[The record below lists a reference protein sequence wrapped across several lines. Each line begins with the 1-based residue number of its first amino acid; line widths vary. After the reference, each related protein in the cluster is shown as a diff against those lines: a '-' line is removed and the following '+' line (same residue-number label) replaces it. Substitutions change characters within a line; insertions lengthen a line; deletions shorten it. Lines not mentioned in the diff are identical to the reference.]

1 MSGPKNNLQ
10 DVLRKRS
17 SNSSTPGSNAMSSRP
32 QSSTSSSKFK
42 PATASSSNP
51 VTSTVRKVP
60 SLPSFATPGFGKS
73 KIGSRNPVQVQ
84 RQTDAPE
91 VTYVIQDSSSPG
103 VKRTAV
109 TETHSL
115 KRSKNA
121 ESNKENVA
129 HPSISPVPSK
139 SKTKRVSPPP
149 PPPRESNEDAPW
161 LDMDLGEDYDP
172 NPFSRVEKDFK
183 TLLEPFKS
191 KPSVSSHSD
200 PAPVRILS
208 PPSLHNNGQK
218 PPLALAKMLSYNETL
233 HKENAQAIDDYHQ
246 THDESVDI
254 ITLEAIRVLL
264 SNRIESIRKLVGTVK
279 ADVGDGSEAS
289 ISSPYFQSSYATTS
303 SDMSILPP
311 DSSYDFS
318 RISSRSTTA
327 PSESPLVIDIDN
339 DDALWDDFED
349 LPEYN
354 EEDDS
359 VIEILDPATEISDP
373 ALEGL
378 KQSPYYEEVTRKLK
392 SVYGLQNFR
401 QNQLAAIIAAM
412 EGRDVFVLMPTGGGK
427 SLCYQ
432 LPAVCSGGRTKGVT
446 FVVSPL
452 RSLMQN
458 QVDALKEKGV
468 DVLRWS
474 PGSSDTK
481 DILQRLRGAVKPNLV
496 YITPE
501 KLKESGSVQSVLWDL
516 YDRGQLARFVIDE
529 AHCITTW
536 GKDFRA
542 AYESLGSLRRDYP
555 NVPIMALTAT
565 ANQKTIDDIL
575 AKLQLKDTAL
585 FSQSF
590 NRTNLNYVITPKK
603 KNMIDEIYKYV
614 QQNHRGQTGVIYCLA
629 REKCEKVA
637 AELQKKGLSARHYH
651 AKMDESDKQRIQI
664 GWQTGQYHII
674 VATIAFGMGIDK
686 PDVRF
691 VIHHDLP
698 TSLDGY
704 YQQTGRAGR
713 DGLPADCILYYS
725 YRDFNNAKM
734 MITKNCEERGST
746 REQMENAI
754 QEVREVMQYCENDS
768 ECRRVHLLQF
778 FGEKFDAKHC
788 RRRCNNCANREAM
801 VSCNVTKEARDAI
814 ALVRSLEKDN
824 VTLDQC
830 RLIFRGAERATLQR
844 FDPTLRGAGSHLTQ
858 ELVEQL
864 FSKLISLDVFTEV
877 SLPNAAGWHIQY
889 LRMGQGVHAF
899 LRLPTYSINIRPKAP
914 RKVNDKPAGRKG
926 KGRSGS
932 KA

>member
-1 MSGPKNNLQ
+1 MFGPKNNLQ
-10 DVLRKRS
+10 DVLRKHS
-17 SNSSTPGSNAMSSRP
+17 SNSSTGSNTMSSRP
-32 QSSTSSSKFK
+32 KSFTSSSKFK
-42 PATASSSNP
+42 PAKASSSSS
-51 VTSTVRKVP
+51 VTSAARRVP
-60 SLPSFATPGFGKS
+60 SLPSFATPGFGKT
-73 KIGSRNPVQVQ
+73 KIGPGNSVHVKWQV
-84 RQTDAPE
+84 DAPE
-91 VTYVIQDSSSPG
+91 VTYVVQKSSSPG
-103 VKRTAV
+103 VKRTVV
-109 TETHSL
+109 TQTHSL
-115 KRSKNA
+115 KRSKNM

-129 HPSISPVPSK
+129 HSIISSSPSK
-139 SKTKRVSPPP
+139 SEMRVSHSPLSTQ
-149 PPPRESNEDAPW
+149 ENNVDAPW
-161 LDMDLGEDYDP
+161 LDMDLGEDFDS

-191 KPSVSSHSD
+191 KSSSSSHSD
-200 PAPVRILS
+200 HAPKSLPALS
-208 PPSLHNNGQK
+208 
-218 PPLALAKMLSYNETL
+218 KMLSYNEAM
-233 HKENAQAIDDYHQ
+233 HKENAKALDDYHRIN
-246 THDESVDI
+246 DESVDI
-254 ITLEAIRVLL
+254 VTLEAIRDLL
-264 SNRIESIRKLVGTVK
+264 SNRIESIRKLIGNVK
-279 ADVGDGSEAS
+279 TRADVGDDSEVS
-289 ISSPYFQSSYATTS
+289 ISSPYFQSSHSTAS
-303 SDMSILPP
+303 SEVSILLP
-311 DSSYDFS
+311 DSSYDFL
-318 RISSRSTTA
+318 RISSCSATA
-327 PSESPLVIDIDN
+327 PSESPLVIDDN
-339 DDALWDDFED
+339 DDTLWDDFDD
-349 LPEYN
+349 LPEHGF
-354 EEDDS
+354 EDDS
-359 VIEILDPATEISDP
+359 IIEIPDPAPESSGS
-373 ALEGL
+373 ALEVL
-378 KQSPYYEEVTRKLK
+378 KQSPYYEEVMRKLK
-392 SVYGLQNFR
+392 SVYGLQSFR
-401 QNQLAAIIAAM
+401 QNQLQAIIAAM

-452 RSLMQN
+452 RSLIQN

-474 PGSSDTK
+474 PGSSDSK
-481 DILQRLRGAVKPNLV
+481 DILQRMRGVVKPDLV

-501 KLKESGSVQSVLWDL
+501 KLKESGSVQSVLSDL
-516 YDRGQLARFVIDE
+516 YGRGQLARFVIDE

-542 AYESLGSLRRDYP
+542 AYESLGSLRRNYP

-565 ANQKTIDDIL
+565 ANQKMIDDIL

-603 KNMIDEIYKYV
+603 KNMIDEICRYV
-614 QQNHRGQTGVIYCLA
+614 QENHRGQTGVIYCLS
-629 REKCEKVA
+629 RDKCEKVA
-637 AELQKKGLSARHYH
+637 ADLQKKGLSARHYH
-651 AKMDESDKQRIQI
+651 AKMDESDKERIQI
-664 GWQTGQYHII
+664 GWQTGQCQII

-691 VIHHDLP
+691 VIHHDMP

-725 YRDFNNAKM
+725 YRDFHNAKT

-801 VSCNVTKEARDAI
+801 VSYNVTKEAHDAV
-814 ALVRSLEKDN
+814 ALVRSLEKHN

-830 RLIFRGAERATLQR
+830 RLIFKGAERATLQR
-844 FDPTLRGAGSHLTQ
+844 FDPSLRGAGSHLSQ
-858 ELVEQL
+858 ELIEHL
-864 FSKLISLDVFTEV
+864 FSKLIFLDVFMEV
-877 SLPNAAGWHIQY
+877 SLPNAGGWHNQY
-889 LRMGQGVHAF
+889 LRMGQGVDAF
-899 LRLPTYSINIRPKAP
+899 LRLRSYSINFRPKVP
-914 RKVNDKPAGRKG
+914 KRVSDKPTGRKG

-932 KA
+932 RA

>member
-1 MSGPKNNLQ
+1 M
-10 DVLRKRS
+10 
-17 SNSSTPGSNAMSSRP
+17 
-32 QSSTSSSKFK
+32 
-42 PATASSSNP
+42 
-51 VTSTVRKVP
+51 
-60 SLPSFATPGFGKS
+60 
-73 KIGSRNPVQVQ
+73 
-84 RQTDAPE
+84 
-91 VTYVIQDSSSPG
+91 IQDSSSPG

-109 TETHSL
+109 TDTHPL
-115 KRSKNA
+115 KRFKNV
-121 ESNKENVA
+121 ESNKENIT
-129 HPSISPVPSK
+129 HSSISPIASK
-139 SKTKRVSPPP
+139 AKTKAVSPPP
-149 PPPRESNEDAPW
+149 PPPQGSNEDAPW
-161 LDMDLGEDYDP
+161 LDIDLGEDYDP

-183 TLLEPFKS
+183 SLLAPYKS
-191 KPSVSSHSD
+191 KSSTSSYSD
-200 PAPVRILS
+200 HAPVRIFS
-208 PPSLHNNGQK
+208 PPSLHDNGQK
-218 PPLALAKMLSYNETL
+218 PPLALAKMLSYNEAL
-233 HKENAQAIDDYHQ
+233 HKENAQAIDEYHH
-246 THDESVDI
+246 THDENVDI
-254 ITLEAIRVLL
+254 ITLKAIRDLL
-264 SNRIESIRKLVGTVK
+264 SNRIESIRKLVGNAK
-279 ADVGDGSEAS
+279 ADVGDVSETS

-303 SDMSILPP
+303 SDISIGPP

-318 RISSRSTTA
+318 RISSRPTAA
-327 PSESPLVIDIDN
+327 PSESSLVIDIDN
-339 DDALWDDFED
+339 DDALWDAFED

-359 VIEILDPATEISDP
+359 VVEIDPATETSDP

-378 KQSPYYEEVTRKLK
+378 KQSPYYEEVVRKLK
-392 SVYGLQNFR
+392 SVYGLQSFR
-401 QNQLAAIIAAM
+401 QNQLPAIIAAM

-452 RSLMQN
+452 ISLMQN

-468 DVLRWS
+468 DVLQWS
-474 PGSSDTK
+474 PRCSDTK
-481 DILQRLRGAVKPNLV
+481 DIFQRLRGAEKPTLV

-501 KLKESGSVQSVLWDL
+501 KLKESGSVQNVLSDL
-516 YDRGQLARFVIDE
+516 YDCGQLARFVIDE

-542 AYESLGSLRRDYP
+542 AYESLGSLRRNYP

-575 AKLQLKDTAL
+575 ARLQLKDTAL

-590 NRTNLNYVITPKK
+590 NRINLNYVITPKK
-603 KNMIDEIYKYV
+603 KNMIDEIYKYI
-614 QQNHRGQTGVIYCLA
+614 QQNHRGHTGVIYCLS
-629 REKCEKVA
+629 RDKCEKVA
-637 AELQKKGLSARHYH
+637 SELQKKGLSARHYH
-651 AKMDESDKQRIQI
+651 AKMDESDKERTQI
-664 GWQTGQYHII
+664 GWQTGQHHII

-713 DGLPADCILYYS
+713 DGLPADCILYYA
-725 YRDFNNAKM
+725 YRDFHNAKM

-746 REQMENAI
+746 REQMDNAI

-768 ECRRVHLLQF
+768 ECRRVYLLQF
-778 FGEKFDAKHC
+778 FGEKFDAKLC

-814 ALVRSLEKDN
+814 TLVRSLEKDN

-844 FDPTLRGAGSHLTQ
+844 FDPSLRGAGSHLAQ
-858 ELVEQL
+858 DLVEQL

-889 LRMGQGVHAF
+889 LRMGQGVDAF
-899 LRLPTYSINIRPKAP
+899 LRFPTYSINIRPKAS
-914 RKVNDKPAGRKG
+914 RKVTDKPASRKG
-926 KGRSGS
+926 KRRPGS

>member
-17 SNSSTPGSNAMSSRP
+17 NNSSTPGSNAMSSRP
-32 QSSTSSSKFK
+32 KSSTSSSKFK

-51 VTSTVRKVP
+51 VQSTVRRVP

-73 KIGSRNPVQVQ
+73 KIGSRNPL
-84 RQTDAPE
+84 
-91 VTYVIQDSSSPG
+91 QDSSSPG

-129 HPSISPVPSK
+129 YPRISPIPSEV
-139 SKTKRVSPPP
+139 KTKCVSPPP

-161 LDMDLGEDYDP
+161 LDMDLGDDYDP

-183 TLLEPFKS
+183 SLLEPYKS
-191 KPSVSSHSD
+191 KSSTSSHSD
-200 PAPVRILS
+200 HAPVRIFS
-208 PPSLHNNGQK
+208 PLSLHDNGQK
-218 PPLALAKMLSYNETL
+218 PPLALAKMLSYNEAL
-233 HKENAQAIDDYHQ
+233 HKENAQAIDDYHH
-246 THDESVDI
+246 THDENVDI
-254 ITLEAIRVLL
+254 ITLEAIRDLL
-264 SNRIESIRKLVGTVK
+264 SNRIKSIRKLVGNAK
-279 ADVGDGSEAS
+279 AGVGDDSEAP
-289 ISSPYFQSSYATTS
+289 ISSPYFQSNYATTS
-303 SDMSILPP
+303 SDVSIGPP

-318 RISSRSTTA
+318 RISSRSTA
-327 PSESPLVIDIDN
+327 GPSDSHLVIDIDN

-349 LPEYN
+349 LPEYH
-354 EEDDS
+354 EDDNS
-359 VIEILDPATEISDP
+359 VIEILDPATEIPDP

-378 KQSPYYEEVTRKLK
+378 KQSPYYEEVTWKLK
-392 SVYGLQNFR
+392 SVYGLQSFR
-401 QNQLAAIIAAM
+401 QNQLPAIIAAM

-481 DILQRLRGAVKPNLV
+481 DIFQRLRSAEKPNLV

-501 KLKESGSVQSVLWDL
+501 KLKESGSVQNVLSDL
-516 YDRGQLARFVIDE
+516 YDRSQLARFVIDE

-542 AYESLGSLRRDYP
+542 AYESLGSLRRNYP

-565 ANQKTIDDIL
+565 ANQKMIDDIL
-575 AKLQLKDTAL
+575 ARLQLKDTAL

-603 KNMIDEIYKYV
+603 KNMIDEIHKYI
-614 QQNHRGQTGVIYCLA
+614 QQNHRDQTGVIYCLS
-629 REKCEKVA
+629 RDKCEKVA
-637 AELQKKGLSARHYH
+637 SELQKKGLSARHYH
-651 AKMDESDKQRIQI
+651 AKMDESDKERIQI

-686 PDVRF
+686 SDVRF

-746 REQMENAI
+746 REQMDNAI

-778 FGEKFDAKHC
+778 FGEKFDAKLC

-801 VSCNVTKEARDAI
+801 VSYNVTKEARDAI

-830 RLIFRGAERATLQR
+830 RLIFKGAERATLQR
-844 FDPTLRGAGSHLTQ
+844 FDPSLRGAGSHLTQ
-858 ELVEQL
+858 DLVEQL

-889 LRMGQGVHAF
+889 LRMGQGVQEF
-899 LRLPTYSINIRPKAP
+899 LRLPTYSINIRPKASK
-914 RKVNDKPAGRKG
+914 KVTDKPAGRKR
-926 KGRSGS
+926 KGRPGS